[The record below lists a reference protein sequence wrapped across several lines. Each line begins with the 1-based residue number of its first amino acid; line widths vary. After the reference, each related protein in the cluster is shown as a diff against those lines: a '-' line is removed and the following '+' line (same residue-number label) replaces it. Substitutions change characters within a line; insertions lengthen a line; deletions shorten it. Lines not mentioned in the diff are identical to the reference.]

1 VEIEKVDDYRFKMS
15 QSCEG
20 DADVCALIQRLKEH
34 IARLVVE
41 EMRFAEKLR
50 DRKPYRAL

>member
-1 VEIEKVDDYRFKMS
+1 VDDCRFKVS

-20 DADVCALIQRLKEH
+20 DADVCALIQRLKSR
-34 IARLVVE
+34 IAEMIVE